1 MEMRNAIAI
10 IDEYRA
16 VIGVPYL
23 EALIEMRA
31 DFENGYLNYDQAL
44 AYRVFMAAG
53 RELFKEIEMAKLN
66 KIEKKVENQVEAMFY
81 KLAFGVQFDIF
92 DLCKVGK
99 DAKKILLAVGDDGLE
114 DAEMAMIEAIAQYRV
129 N

>member
-53 RELFKEIEMAKLN
+53 RE
-66 KIEKKVENQVEAMFY
+66 MF
-81 KLAFGVQFDIF
+81 APV
-92 DLCKVGK
+92 
-99 DAKKILLAVGDDGLE
+99 
-114 DAEMAMIEAIAQYRV
+114 
-129 N
+129 

>member
-1 MEMRNAIAI
+1 
-10 IDEYRA
+10 
-16 VIGVPYL
+16 
-23 EALIEMRA
+23 
-31 DFENGYLNYDQAL
+31 
-44 AYRVFMAAG
+44 
-53 RELFKEIEMAKLN
+53 MAKLN